1 MRPKKEPTD
10 YTLEE
15 LVKVVGIT
23 RKEYTGMLSDLQEQV
38 NTLRDYIVSID
49 FEGTIN
55 NPKEGTSD
63 SVTYINN
70 ESARDL
76 LETILNREN
85 KVANQ
90 WELKLLRDVYNNT
103 TWTKKQYDTLDK
115 IVAANYSNGNSY
127 WNVKTY

>member
-23 RKEYTGMLSDLQEQV
+23 RKEYTGMLLDLQEQV
-38 NTLRDYIVSID
+38 NTLRDYIVNID
-49 FEGTIN
+49 FGGTVN
-55 NPKEGTSD
+55 NTKELTSD
-63 SVTYINN
+63 SITYVNN

-76 LETILNREN
+76 LETILNKEN

-90 WELKLLRDVYNNT
+90 WELNLLRDVYNNT

-115 IVAANYSNGNSY
+115 IVAANYNNGNKY

>member
-23 RKEYTGMLSDLQEQV
+23 RKEYTGMLLDLQEQV
-38 NTLRDYIVSID
+38 NTLRDYIVNID
-49 FEGTIN
+49 FGGTVN
-55 NPKEGTSD
+55 NTKEVTSD
-63 SVTYINN
+63 SITYINN

-76 LETILNREN
+76 LETILNKEN

-90 WELKLLRDVYNNT
+90 WELNLLRDVYNNT

-115 IVAANYSNGNSY
+115 IVAANYNNGNKY

>member
-23 RKEYTGMLSDLQEQV
+23 RKEYTGMLLDLQEQV
-38 NTLRDYIVSID
+38 NTLRDYIVNID
-49 FEGTIN
+49 FGGTVN
-55 NPKEGTSD
+55 NTKEVTLD
-63 SVTYINN
+63 SITYINN

-76 LETILNREN
+76 LETILNKEN

-90 WELKLLRDVYNNT
+90 WELNLLRDVYNNT

-115 IVAANYSNGNSY
+115 IVAANYNNGNKY

>member
-23 RKEYTGMLSDLQEQV
+23 RKEYTGMLLDLQEQV

-49 FEGTIN
+49 FGGTVN
-55 NPKEGTSD
+55 SSKEGTSD
-63 SVTYINN
+63 TVTYVNN